1 MALFEL
7 IITCAG
13 VILLAAGAAAGM
25 ILGRKAAFAGPL
37 SGYGTPLALLL
48 TLVLL
53 LLWKDEA
60 ARRLWMT
67 VLIFIAVPALF
78 GAAAASVCAF
88 CPVRRSFALA
98 FAAGLLGACI
108 VLLRAVFGLRFS
120 WTTPAAYA
128 AYGLV
133 LFLSGMGFMSA
144 GLAGRKARQAA
155 GLKESAEAPE
165 EPAETPQEA
174 GDTQEAEKPEP
185 SGSLILLAEPYVG
198 QQISLPDRE
207 ELRLG
212 SDAAYCHLIL
222 ELPGRQPCLCGVR
235 WLGARNTYLV
245 TSYVFS
251 GLLYEDGRPLPGNSS
266 VEVKPGSLFL
276 EGQTGQVLFQAG

>member
-7 IITCAG
+7 IVTCAG
-13 VILLAAGAAAGM
+13 VILLAAAAAAGM
-25 ILGRKAAFAGPL
+25 ILGRKAAFAGPI

-48 TLVLL
+48 TLLLL
-53 LLWKDEA
+53 LLWKDGA
-60 ARRLWMT
+60 AHSLWMT
-67 VLIFIAVPALF
+67 VFIFIAVPALF

-88 CPVRRSFALA
+88 RPVRRSFALA
-98 FAAGLLGACI
+98 FAAGLLGACS

-133 LFLSGMGFMSA
+133 LFLSGMGFASA
-144 GLAGRKARQAA
+144 KRKARQAA
-155 GLKESAEAPE
+155 RTEESTEAPAEAP
-165 EPAETPQEA
+165 QKA
-174 GDTQEAEKPEP
+174 GDTQEAEEPEP

-198 QQISLPDRE
+198 QQISLPDGE

-222 ELPGRQPCLCGVR
+222 DLPGRQPCLCGVR

-276 EGQTGQVLFQAG
+276 EGQSGQVLFQAG

>member
-13 VILLAAGAAAGM
+13 VILLAAAAAVGM

-48 TLVLL
+48 TLVLIL
-53 LLWKDEA
+53 FWRNEA
-60 ARRLWMT
+60 AHSLWVS

-88 CPVRRSFALA
+88 RPVRRSFALA
-98 FAAGLLGACI
+98 FAAGLLGACS

-133 LFLSGMGFMSA
+133 LFLSGMGFASA
-144 GLAGRKARQAA
+144 KRKARQAA
-155 GLKESAEAPE
+155 RTEESTEAPAEA
-165 EPAETPQEA
+165 PQEA
-174 GDTQEAEKPEP
+174 GDTQEAEEPEP

-198 QQISLPDRE
+198 QQISLPDGE

-222 ELPGRQPCLCGVR
+222 DLPGRQPCLCGVR

>member
-88 CPVRRSFALA
+88 RPVRRSFALA
-98 FAAGLLGACI
+98 FAAGLLGACS
-108 VLLRAVFGLRFS
+108 VLLRAVFGFRFS
-120 WTTPAAYA
+120 WTTPAAYVS
-128 AYGLV
+128 YGFV
-133 LFLSGMGFMSA
+133 LFLAGMGFASA
-144 GLAGRKARQAA
+144 KRKARQAA
-155 GLKESAEAPE
+155 RTEESTEAPAEA
-165 EPAETPQEA
+165 PQEA
-174 GDTQEAEKPEP
+174 GGTQEAEEPEP

-198 QQISLPDRE
+198 QQIGLPDGE

>member
-13 VILLAAGAAAGM
+13 VILLAAAAAAGM
-25 ILGRKAAFAGPL
+25 ILGRKAAFAGLL

-48 TLVLL
+48 TLLLL

-60 ARRLWMT
+60 ASGLWMS

-88 CPVRRSFALA
+88 RPVRKSFALA
-98 FAAGLLGACI
+98 FAAGLLGACS
-108 VLLRAVFGLRFS
+108 VLLRAAFGFRFS
-120 WTTPAAYA
+120 WTTPAAYVS
-128 AYGLV
+128 YGFV
-133 LFLSGMGFMSA
+133 LFLAGMGFASA
-144 GLAGRKARQAA
+144 KRKARQAA
-155 GLKESAEAPE
+155 KREESAEAPG
-165 EPAETPQEA
+165 EPAEAPQEA
-174 GDTQEAEKPEP
+174 EDTREAEEPEP

-198 QQISLPDRE
+198 QQISLPDGE

>member
-13 VILLAAGAAAGM
+13 VILLAAAAAAGM
-25 ILGRKAAFAGPL
+25 ILGRKAAFAGPI

-53 LLWKDEA
+53 LLWKDGA
-60 ARRLWMT
+60 AHSLWMS

-88 CPVRRSFALA
+88 RPVRKSFALA
-98 FAAGLLGACI
+98 FVAGLLGGCS
-108 VLLRAVFGLRFS
+108 VLLRSAFGFRFD

-133 LFLSGMGFMSA
+133 LFLSGMGFASA
-144 GLAGRKARQAA
+144 KRKARQAA
-155 GLKESAEAPE
+155 RTEESTEAPAEA
-165 EPAETPQEA
+165 PQEA
-174 GDTQEAEKPEP
+174 GDTQEAEEPEP

-198 QQISLPDRE
+198 QQISLPDGE

-276 EGQTGQVLFQAG
+276 DGQTGQVLFQAG

>member
-7 IITCAG
+7 IVTCAG
-13 VILLAAGAAAGM
+13 VILLAAAAAAGM
-25 ILGRKAAFAGPL
+25 ILGRKAAFAGPI

-48 TLVLL
+48 TLLLL
-53 LLWKDEA
+53 LLWKDGA
-60 ARRLWMT
+60 AHSLWMT
-67 VLIFIAVPALF
+67 VFIFIAVPALF

-88 CPVRRSFALA
+88 RPVRKSFALA
-98 FAAGLLGACI
+98 FVAGLLGGCS
-108 VLLRAVFGLRFS
+108 VLLRSAFGFRFD

-133 LFLSGMGFMSA
+133 LFLSGMGLVSA
-144 GLAGRKARQAA
+144 KRKAWQAA
-155 GLKESAEAPE
+155 STEESTEAPAEA
-165 EPAETPQEA
+165 PQEA
-174 GDTQEAEKPEP
+174 GDTKEAEEPEP

-198 QQISLPDRE
+198 QQISLPDGE

-276 EGQTGQVLFQAG
+276 EGQTGQVLFQTG

>member
-7 IITCAG
+7 IVTCAG
-13 VILLAAGAAAGM
+13 VILLAAAAAAGM
-25 ILGRKAAFAGPL
+25 ILGRKAAFAGLL

-60 ARRLWMT
+60 ASGLWMS

-88 CPVRRSFALA
+88 RPVRKSFALA
-98 FAAGLLGACI
+98 LAAGLLGACS
-108 VLLRAVFGLRFS
+108 VLLRAVFGFRFS
-120 WTTPAAYA
+120 WTTPAAYVS
-128 AYGLV
+128 YGFV
-133 LFLSGMGFMSA
+133 LFLAGMGFAS
-144 GLAGRKARQAA
+144 AGRKTRQAA
-155 GLKESAEAPE
+155 KREESAEAPK
-165 EPAETPQEA
+165 EPAEPPQEA
-174 GDTQEAEKPEP
+174 EDTQEAEKPEP

-198 QQISLPDRE
+198 QQISLPDGE

-276 EGQTGQVLFQAG
+276 EGHTGQVLFQAG

>member
-7 IITCAG
+7 IVTCAG
-13 VILLAAGAAAGM
+13 VILLAAAAAAGM
-25 ILGRKAAFAGPL
+25 ILGRKAAFAGLL

-48 TLVLL
+48 TLLLL

-60 ARRLWMT
+60 ASGLWMS

-88 CPVRRSFALA
+88 RPVRKSFALA
-98 FAAGLLGACI
+98 FVAGLLGGCS
-108 VLLRAVFGLRFS
+108 VLLRAAFGFRFS
-120 WTTPAAYA
+120 WTTPAAYVS
-128 AYGLV
+128 YGFV
-133 LFLSGMGFMSA
+133 LFLAGMGFASA
-144 GLAGRKARQAA
+144 KRKARQAA
-155 GLKESAEAPE
+155 GLEESAELPGESAEAP
-165 EPAETPQEA
+165 QEA
-174 GDTQEAEKPEP
+174 GGTQEAEEPEP

-198 QQISLPDRE
+198 QQISLPDGE

>member
-25 ILGRKAAFAGPL
+25 ILGRKAAFAGLL

-60 ARRLWMT
+60 AGRLWMT
-67 VLIFIAVPALF
+67 VFIFIAVPALF

-88 CPVRRSFALA
+88 RPVRRSFALA
-98 FAAGLLGACI
+98 FAAGLLGACS
-108 VLLRAVFGLRFS
+108 VLLRAVFGFRFS
-120 WTTPAAYA
+120 WTTPAAYVS
-128 AYGLV
+128 YGFV
-133 LFLSGMGFMSA
+133 LFLAGMGFASA
-144 GLAGRKARQAA
+144 KRKARQAA
-155 GLKESAEAPE
+155 RTEESTEAPAEA
-165 EPAETPQEA
+165 PQEA
-174 GDTQEAEKPEP
+174 GGTQEAEEPEP

-198 QQISLPDRE
+198 QQIGLPDGE

-222 ELPGRQPCLCGVR
+222 DLPGRQPCLCGVR

>member
-25 ILGRKAAFAGPL
+25 ILGRKAAFAGLL

-48 TLVLL
+48 TLLLL

-60 ARRLWMT
+60 AGRLWMT
-67 VLIFIAVPALF
+67 VSFLSLSRRFLERLPLLSAPFVT
-78 GAAAASVCAF
+78 
-88 CPVRRSFALA
+88 VRKSFALA
-98 FAAGLLGACI
+98 FAAGLLGACS

-133 LFLSGMGFMSA
+133 LFLSGMGLVS
-144 GLAGRKARQAA
+144 AGRKTRQAA
-155 GLKESAEAPE
+155 RTEESTEAPAEAPK
-165 EPAETPQEA
+165 EA
-174 GDTQEAEKPEP
+174 GDTQEAEEPEP
-185 SGSLILLAEPYVG
+185 SGSLNFAGGALLG
-198 QQISLPDRE
+198 QQIRLPDGE

-212 SDAAYCHLIL
+212 RRRRLLPPDTGSAWQAA
-222 ELPGRQPCLCGVR
+222 LPLRRALAGRAQYLSGHQLCIF
-235 WLGARNTYLV
+235 GA
-245 TSYVFS
+245 
-251 GLLYEDGRPLPGNSS
+251 
-266 VEVKPGSLFL
+266 SL
-276 EGQTGQVLFQAG
+276 

>member
-25 ILGRKAAFAGPL
+25 ILGRKAAFAGLL

-60 ARRLWMT
+60 ASGLWVS

-88 CPVRRSFALA
+88 RPVRRSFALA
-98 FAAGLLGACI
+98 FAAGLLGGCS
-108 VLLRAVFGLRFS
+108 VLLRAVFGFRFS

-133 LFLSGMGFMSA
+133 LFLSGMGFASA
-144 GLAGRKARQAA
+144 KRKARQAA
-155 GLKESAEAPE
+155 RTEESTEAPAEAP
-165 EPAETPQEA
+165 QEA
-174 GDTQEAEKPEP
+174 ADTQEAEEPEP

-198 QQISLPDRE
+198 QQISLPDGE

>member
-88 CPVRRSFALA
+88 RPVRRSFALA
-98 FAAGLLGACI
+98 FAAGLLGACS
-108 VLLRAVFGLRFS
+108 VLLRAVFGFRFS
-120 WTTPAAYA
+120 WTTPAAYVS
-128 AYGLV
+128 YGFV
-133 LFLSGMGFMSA
+133 LFLAGMGFASA
-144 GLAGRKARQAA
+144 KRKARQAA
-155 GLKESAEAPE
+155 RTEESTEAPAEA
-165 EPAETPQEA
+165 PQEA
-174 GDTQEAEKPEP
+174 GDTQEAEEPEP

-198 QQISLPDRE
+198 QQISLPDGE

-222 ELPGRQPCLCGVR
+222 DLPGRQPCLCGVR
-235 WLGARNTYLV
+235 WMGARNTYLV

>member
-1 MALFEL
+1 MALFKL
-7 IITCAG
+7 IVTCAG

-25 ILGRKAAFAGPL
+25 ILGRKAAFAGLL

-53 LLWKDEA
+53 LLWKDGA
-60 ARRLWMT
+60 ARSLWMS

-88 CPVRRSFALA
+88 RPVRKSFALA
-98 FAAGLLGACI
+98 FVAGLLGGCS
-108 VLLRAVFGLRFS
+108 VLLRSAFGFRFS

-133 LFLSGMGFMSA
+133 LFLSGMGLVSA
-144 GLAGRKARQAA
+144 KRKAWQAA
-155 GLKESAEAPE
+155 RTEESTEAPAEA
-165 EPAETPQEA
+165 PQEA

-198 QQISLPDRE
+198 QQISLPDGK

-251 GLLYEDGRPLPGNSS
+251 GLLYEDGQPLPGNSS

-276 EGQTGQVLFQAG
+276 DGQTGQVLFQAG

>member
-25 ILGRKAAFAGPL
+25 ILGRKAAFAEPI
-37 SGYGTPLALLL
+37 SRYGTPLALLL
-48 TLVLL
+48 TLLLL

-60 ARRLWMT
+60 AGRLWMT
-67 VLIFIAVPALF
+67 VIIFITVPALS
-78 GAAAASVCAF
+78 GAVAASVCAF
-88 CPVRRSFALA
+88 HPVRRSFALA
-98 FAAGLLGACI
+98 FAAGLLGACS

-133 LFLSGMGFMSA
+133 LFLSGMGFASA
-144 GLAGRKARQAA
+144 KRKARQAA
-155 GLKESAEAPE
+155 RTEESTEAPAEA
-165 EPAETPQEA
+165 PQEA
-174 GDTQEAEKPEP
+174 GDTQEAEEPEP

-198 QQISLPDRE
+198 QQISLPDGE

-222 ELPGRQPCLCGVR
+222 DLPGRQPCLCGVR

>member
-7 IITCAG
+7 IVTCAG
-13 VILLAAGAAAGM
+13 VILLAAAAAAGM
-25 ILGRKAAFAGPL
+25 ILGRKAAFAGLL

-60 ARRLWMT
+60 ASGLWMS

-88 CPVRRSFALA
+88 RPVRKSFALA
-98 FAAGLLGACI
+98 LAAGLLGACS
-108 VLLRAVFGLRFS
+108 VLLRAVFGFRFS
-120 WTTPAAYA
+120 WTTPAAYVS
-128 AYGLV
+128 YGFV
-133 LFLSGMGFMSA
+133 LFLAGMGFAS
-144 GLAGRKARQAA
+144 AGRKTRQAA
-155 GLKESAEAPE
+155 KREESAEAPK
-165 EPAETPQEA
+165 EPAEPPQEA
-174 GDTQEAEKPEP
+174 EDTQEAEKPEP

-198 QQISLPDRE
+198 QQISLPDGE

>member
-25 ILGRKAAFAGPL
+25 ILGRKAAFAEPI
-37 SGYGTPLALLL
+37 SRYGTPLALLF
-48 TLVLL
+48 TLLLL

-60 ARRLWMT
+60 AGRLWMT
-67 VLIFIAVPALF
+67 VIIFITVPALF

-88 CPVRRSFALA
+88 RPVRKSFALA
-98 FAAGLLGACI
+98 FAAGLLGGCS
-108 VLLRAVFGLRFS
+108 VLLRAAFGFRFD

-133 LFLSGMGFMSA
+133 LFLSGMGFASA
-144 GLAGRKARQAA
+144 KRKARQAA
-155 GLKESAEAPE
+155 RTEESTEAPAEA
-165 EPAETPQEA
+165 PQEA
-174 GDTQEAEKPEP
+174 GDTQEAEEPEP

-198 QQISLPDRE
+198 QQISLPDGE

-222 ELPGRQPCLCGVR
+222 DLPGRQPCLCGVR

>member
-88 CPVRRSFALA
+88 RPVRRSFALA
-98 FAAGLLGACI
+98 FAAGLLGACS
-108 VLLRAVFGLRFS
+108 VLLRAVFGFRFS
-120 WTTPAAYA
+120 WTTPAAYVS
-128 AYGLV
+128 YGFV
-133 LFLSGMGFMSA
+133 LFLAGMGFASA
-144 GLAGRKARQAA
+144 KRKARQAA
-155 GLKESAEAPE
+155 RTEESTEAPAEA
-165 EPAETPQEA
+165 PQEA
-174 GDTQEAEKPEP
+174 GGTQEAEEPEP

-198 QQISLPDRE
+198 QQISLPDGE

>member
-25 ILGRKAAFAGPL
+25 ILGRKAAFAGPI

-48 TLVLL
+48 TLLLL

-60 ARRLWMT
+60 AGRLWMT
-67 VLIFIAVPALF
+67 VFIFIAVPALF

-88 CPVRRSFALA
+88 RPVRRSFALA
-98 FAAGLLGACI
+98 FAAGLLGACS

-133 LFLSGMGFMSA
+133 LFLSGMGLVSA
-144 GLAGRKARQAA
+144 KRKARQAA
-155 GLKESAEAPE
+155 RTEESTEAPAEAP
-165 EPAETPQEA
+165 
-174 GDTQEAEKPEP
+174 QEAEEPEP

-198 QQISLPDRE
+198 QQISLPDGE

>member
-88 CPVRRSFALA
+88 RPVRRSFALA
-98 FAAGLLGACI
+98 FAAGLLGACS
-108 VLLRAVFGLRFS
+108 VLLRAVFGFRFS
-120 WTTPAAYA
+120 WTTPAAYVS
-128 AYGLV
+128 YGFV
-133 LFLSGMGFMSA
+133 LFLAGMGFASA
-144 GLAGRKARQAA
+144 KRKARQAA
-155 GLKESAEAPE
+155 RTEESTEAPAEA
-165 EPAETPQEA
+165 PQEA
-174 GDTQEAEKPEP
+174 GGTQEAEEPEP

-198 QQISLPDRE
+198 QQISLPDGE

-222 ELPGRQPCLCGVR
+222 DLPGRQPCLCGVR

>member
-7 IITCAG
+7 IVTCAG
-13 VILLAAGAAAGM
+13 VILLAAAAVAGM
-25 ILGRKAAFAGPL
+25 VLGRKAAFAGPI

-53 LLWKDEA
+53 LLWKDGA
-60 ARRLWMT
+60 AHSLWMS

-88 CPVRRSFALA
+88 RPVRKSFALA
-98 FAAGLLGACI
+98 FAAGLLGGCS
-108 VLLRAVFGLRFS
+108 VLLRSAFGFRFD

-133 LFLSGMGFMSA
+133 LFLSGMGLVSA
-144 GLAGRKARQAA
+144 KRKAWQAA
-155 GLKESAEAPE
+155 RTEESTEAPAEAP
-165 EPAETPQEA
+165 
-174 GDTQEAEKPEP
+174 QEAEEPEP

-198 QQISLPDRE
+198 QQISLPDGE

-276 EGQTGQVLFQAG
+276 DGQTGQVLFQAG

>member
-25 ILGRKAAFAGPL
+25 ILGRKAAFAEPI
-37 SGYGTPLALLL
+37 SRYGTPLALLL
-48 TLVLL
+48 TLLLL

-60 ARRLWMT
+60 AGRLWMT
-67 VLIFIAVPALF
+67 VIIFIAVPALS

-88 CPVRRSFALA
+88 RPVRRSFALV
-98 FAAGLLGACI
+98 FAAGLLGACS

-133 LFLSGMGFMSA
+133 LFLSGMGFASA
-144 GLAGRKARQAA
+144 KRKARQAA
-155 GLKESAEAPE
+155 RTEESTEAPAEA
-165 EPAETPQEA
+165 PQEA
-174 GDTQEAEKPEP
+174 GDTQEAEEPEP

-198 QQISLPDRE
+198 QQISLPDGE

-222 ELPGRQPCLCGVR
+222 DLPGRQPCLCGVR

-251 GLLYEDGRPLPGNSS
+251 GLLYEDGQPLPGNSS

>member
-13 VILLAAGAAAGM
+13 VILLAAAAAVGM
-25 ILGRKAAFAGPL
+25 ILGQKAAFAGPL

-48 TLVLL
+48 TLVLIL
-53 LLWKDEA
+53 FWRNEA
-60 ARRLWMT
+60 AHSLWVS

-88 CPVRRSFALA
+88 RPVRRSFALA
-98 FAAGLLGACI
+98 FAAGLLGGCS
-108 VLLRAVFGLRFS
+108 VLLRAAFGFRFD

-133 LFLSGMGFMSA
+133 LFLSGMGFVSA

-155 GLKESAEAPE
+155 GLEESAEAPG
-165 EPAETPQEA
+165 EPAETPTEA
-174 GDTQEAEKPEP
+174 GDTQQSEKSEP

-198 QQISLPDRE
+198 QQISLPDGE

-222 ELPGRQPCLCGVR
+222 DLPGRQPCLCGVR

>member
-25 ILGRKAAFAGPL
+25 ILGRKAAFAGLL

-48 TLVLL
+48 TLLLL

-60 ARRLWMT
+60 AGRLWMT
-67 VLIFIAVPALF
+67 VFIFIAVPALF

-88 CPVRRSFALA
+88 RPVRKSFALA
-98 FAAGLLGACI
+98 FAAGLLGACS

-133 LFLSGMGFMSA
+133 LFLSGMGLVS
-144 GLAGRKARQAA
+144 AGRKTRQAA
-155 GLKESAEAPE
+155 RTEESTEAPAEAPK
-165 EPAETPQEA
+165 EA
-174 GDTQEAEKPEP
+174 GDTQEAEESEP

-198 QQISLPDRE
+198 QQIRLPDGE

-222 ELPGRQPCLCGVR
+222 DLPGRQPCLCGVR

>member
-1 MALFEL
+1 MALFKL
-7 IITCAG
+7 IVTCAG
-13 VILLAAGAAAGM
+13 VILLAAAAAAGM
-25 ILGRKAAFAGPL
+25 VLGRKAAFAGPI

-53 LLWKDEA
+53 LLWKDGA
-60 ARRLWMT
+60 AHSLWMS

-78 GAAAASVCAF
+78 GAVAASVCAF
-88 CPVRRSFALA
+88 RPVRRSFALA
-98 FAAGLLGACI
+98 FVAGLLGGCS
-108 VLLRAVFGLRFS
+108 VLLRSAFGFRFD

-133 LFLSGMGFMSA
+133 LFLSGMGLVSA
-144 GLAGRKARQAA
+144 KRKAWQAA
-155 GLKESAEAPE
+155 RREESTEAPAEA
-165 EPAETPQEA
+165 PQEA
-174 GDTQEAEKPEP
+174 GDTQEAEEPEP

-198 QQISLPDRE
+198 QQISLPDGE

-251 GLLYEDGRPLPGNSS
+251 GLLYEDGQPLPGNSS
-266 VEVKPGSLFL
+266 VEVKPGSLCL
-276 EGQTGQVLFQAG
+276 DGQTGQVLFQAG

>member
-25 ILGRKAAFAGPL
+25 ILGRKAAFAGLL

-48 TLVLL
+48 TLLLL

-60 ARRLWMT
+60 AGRLWMT
-67 VLIFIAVPALF
+67 VFIFIAVPALF

-88 CPVRRSFALA
+88 RPVRKSFALA
-98 FAAGLLGACI
+98 FAAGLLGACS

-133 LFLSGMGFMSA
+133 LFLSGMGLVS
-144 GLAGRKARQAA
+144 AGRKTRQAA
-155 GLKESAEAPE
+155 RTEESTEAPAEAPK
-165 EPAETPQEA
+165 EA
-174 GDTQEAEKPEP
+174 GDTQEAEEPEP

-198 QQISLPDRE
+198 QQIRLPDGE

-222 ELPGRQPCLCGVR
+222 DLPGRQPCLCGVR

>member
-7 IITCAG
+7 IVTCAG
-13 VILLAAGAAAGM
+13 VILLAAAAAAGM
-25 ILGRKAAFAGPL
+25 ILGRKAAFAGLL

-60 ARRLWMT
+60 ASGLWMS

-88 CPVRRSFALA
+88 RPVRKSFALA
-98 FAAGLLGACI
+98 LAAGLLGACS
-108 VLLRAVFGLRFS
+108 VLLRAVFGFRFS
-120 WTTPAAYA
+120 WTTPAAYVS
-128 AYGLV
+128 YGFV
-133 LFLSGMGFMSA
+133 LFLAGMGFASA
-144 GLAGRKARQAA
+144 GRETRQAA
-155 GLKESAEAPE
+155 KREESAEAPK
-165 EPAETPQEA
+165 EPAEPPQEA
-174 GDTQEAEKPEP
+174 EDTQEAEKPEP

-198 QQISLPDRE
+198 QQISLPDGE

>member
-7 IITCAG
+7 IVTCAG
-13 VILLAAGAAAGM
+13 VILLAAAAAAGM
-25 ILGRKAAFAGPL
+25 ILGRKAAFAGPI

-48 TLVLL
+48 TLLLL

-60 ARRLWMT
+60 ASGLWMS

-88 CPVRRSFALA
+88 RPVRKSFALA
-98 FAAGLLGACI
+98 FAAGLLGACS
-108 VLLRAVFGLRFS
+108 VLLRAAFGFRFS
-120 WTTPAAYA
+120 WTTPAAYVS
-128 AYGLV
+128 YGFV
-133 LFLSGMGFMSA
+133 LFLAGMGFASA
-144 GLAGRKARQAA
+144 KRKARQAA
-155 GLKESAEAPE
+155 KREESAEAPG
-165 EPAETPQEA
+165 EPAEAPQEA
-174 GDTQEAEKPEP
+174 EDTREAEEPEP

-198 QQISLPDRE
+198 QQISLPDGE

>member
-7 IITCAG
+7 IIICAG
-13 VILLAAGAAAGM
+13 IILLAAVAAAGM
-25 ILGRKAAFAGPL
+25 ILGRKTAFAQPL

-53 LLWKDEA
+53 LLWKNEA
-60 ARRLWMT
+60 VRGHWMT
-67 VLIFIAVPALF
+67 VLIFTAVPALL
-78 GAAAASVCAF
+78 GAASASLCAF
-88 CPVRRSFALA
+88 RPVKKSFVLS
-98 FAAGLLGACI
+98 FAAGLLGGCS
-108 VLLRAVFGLRFS
+108 VLLRSAFGFRFD

-133 LFLSGMGFMSA
+133 LFLSGMGLVS
-144 GLAGRKARQAA
+144 AGRKTRQAA
-155 GLKESAEAPE
+155 RTEESTEAPAEA
-165 EPAETPQEA
+165 PQEA
-174 GDTQEAEKPEP
+174 GDTQEAEEPEP

-198 QQISLPDRE
+198 QQISLPDGE

-276 EGQTGQVLFQAG
+276 DGQTGQVLFQAG

>member
-13 VILLAAGAAAGM
+13 VILLAAAAAAGM
-25 ILGRKAAFAGPL
+25 ILGRRAVFAGSL

-48 TLVLL
+48 TLVLIL
-53 LLWKDEA
+53 FWRNEA
-60 ARRLWMT
+60 AHSLWVS

-88 CPVRRSFALA
+88 RPVRRSFALA
-98 FAAGLLGACI
+98 FGAGLLGGCS
-108 VLLRAVFGLRFS
+108 VLLRTVFGFRFD

-133 LFLSGMGFMSA
+133 LFLAGMGFVS
-144 GLAGRKARQAA
+144 AGRKARQAA
-155 GLKESAEAPE
+155 GLEESAELPGE
-165 EPAETPQEA
+165 FAEAPQEA
-174 GDTQEAEKPEP
+174 GGTQEAEEPEP

-198 QQISLPDRE
+198 QQISLPDGE

>member
-7 IITCAG
+7 IVTCAG
-13 VILLAAGAAAGM
+13 VILLAAAAAAGM
-25 ILGRKAAFAGPL
+25 ILGRKAAFAGPI

-60 ARRLWMT
+60 AGGFWMS
-67 VLIFIAVPALF
+67 VLIFIAVPALS

-88 CPVRRSFALA
+88 RPVRRSFALA
-98 FAAGLLGACI
+98 FAAGLLGGCS
-108 VLLRAVFGLRFS
+108 VLLRSAFGFRFD

-133 LFLSGMGFMSA
+133 LFLSGMGLVSA
-144 GLAGRKARQAA
+144 KRKARQVARTE
-155 GLKESAEAPE
+155 ESTEAPAEA
-165 EPAETPQEA
+165 PQEA
-174 GDTQEAEKPEP
+174 GGTQEAEEPEP

-198 QQISLPDRE
+198 QQISLPDGE

>member
-25 ILGRKAAFAGPL
+25 ILGRKAAFAEPI
-37 SGYGTPLALLL
+37 SRYGTPLALLL
-48 TLVLL
+48 TLLLL

-60 ARRLWMT
+60 AGRLWMT
-67 VLIFIAVPALF
+67 VIIFIAVPALS

-88 CPVRRSFALA
+88 RPVRRSFALV
-98 FAAGLLGACI
+98 FAVGLLGACS

-133 LFLSGMGFMSA
+133 LFLSGMGFASA
-144 GLAGRKARQAA
+144 KRKARQAA
-155 GLKESAEAPE
+155 RTEESTEAPAEAP
-165 EPAETPQEA
+165 QKA
-174 GDTQEAEKPEP
+174 GDTQEAEEPEP

-198 QQISLPDRE
+198 QQISLPDGE

-251 GLLYEDGRPLPGNSS
+251 ALLYEDGRPLPGNSS

>member
-7 IITCAG
+7 IVTCAG

-25 ILGRKAAFAGPL
+25 ILGRKAAFAGPI

-53 LLWKDEA
+53 LLWKDGA
-60 ARRLWMT
+60 ARSLWMS

-88 CPVRRSFALA
+88 RPVRKSFALA
-98 FAAGLLGACI
+98 FVAGLLGGCS
-108 VLLRAVFGLRFS
+108 VLLRSAFGFRFD

-133 LFLSGMGFMSA
+133 LFLSGMGLVSA
-144 GLAGRKARQAA
+144 KRKAWQAA
-155 GLKESAEAPE
+155 RTEESTEAPAEA
-165 EPAETPQEA
+165 PQEA
-174 GDTQEAEKPEP
+174 GDTQEAEEPEP

-198 QQISLPDRE
+198 QQISLPDGE

-235 WLGARNTYLV
+235 WMGARNTYLV

>member
-7 IITCAG
+7 IVTCAG
-13 VILLAAGAAAGM
+13 VILLAAAAAAGM
-25 ILGRKAAFAGPL
+25 VLGRKAAFAGPI

-53 LLWKDEA
+53 LLWKDGA
-60 ARRLWMT
+60 AHSLWMS

-88 CPVRRSFALA
+88 RPVRKSFALA
-98 FAAGLLGACI
+98 FVSGLLGGCS
-108 VLLRAVFGLRFS
+108 VLLRSAFGFRFD

-133 LFLSGMGFMSA
+133 LFLSGMGLVSA
-144 GLAGRKARQAA
+144 KRKARQASRTE
-155 GLKESAEAPE
+155 ESTEAPAEA
-165 EPAETPQEA
+165 PQEA
-174 GDTQEAEKPEP
+174 GGTQEAEEPEP

-198 QQISLPDRE
+198 QQISLPDGE

-222 ELPGRQPCLCGVR
+222 DLPGRQPCLCGVR